1 MVYSIYT
8 ERNRSNTMNVTL
20 KQLGLNH
27 PGLKGLLAAAVIAAG
42 ALCTAGSASADTIRL
57 STTVSDSSN
66 WVKAANKFKEL
77 VEERSGAKHKVEVYA
92 NGTLVSGNDRVE
104 LEMAQAGAIDIIM
117 KSTPWLSQLNPD
129 FVVVS
134 MPWIFPNTD
143 AAMAVMDGPVG
154 DKLSAK
160 LETQGIRALA
170 WGSGSFFQLYTNP
183 GPIETVDDISGVKI
197 RTPGL
202 ELYLDSWS
210 AIGSVPV
217 AMSFAE
223 VFTAL
228 QAGAIVRSLID
239 AWQDRGRIGD
249 SQLAHDELAFLP
261 AALEIQA
268 KPPSPAGRLLMWS
281 LIILFVIGVLWA
293 CFGRVDIVAIA
304 EGKIVPSGKVKP
316 IQPLEKGVVSR
327 ILVKEGER
335 VSRGQVLVEL
345 DTSQTN
351 ADRQRLEYELLAAGF
366 NLARQQAMIFR
377 LSRRGEPEESIEW
390 PGQSTVEQRQ
400 LHQSLFNQQWS
411 QYRAQIQ
418 ALEHAL
424 GASRAEQDTSLAR
437 IQRLKSTLPLNA
449 ERADALKQLSERKMA
464 ARLQYLEIEEA
475 RVENQQELVEEG
487 ARQRQLQ
494 SAMEEIAAQLKA
506 LEAKT
511 GPGPLKV

>member
-1 MVYSIYT
+1 MT
-8 ERNRSNTMNVTL
+8 
-20 KQLGLNH
+20 
-27 PGLKGLLAAAVIAAG
+27 
-42 ALCTAGSASADTIRL
+42 
-57 STTVSDSSN
+57 
-66 WVKAANKFKEL
+66 
-77 VEERSGAKHKVEVYA
+77 
-92 NGTLVSGNDRVE
+92 
-104 LEMAQAGAIDIIM
+104 
-117 KSTPWLSQLNPD
+117 
-129 FVVVS
+129 
-134 MPWIFPNTD
+134 
-143 AAMAVMDGPVG
+143 
-154 DKLSAK
+154 
-160 LETQGIRALA
+160 
-170 WGSGSFFQLYTNP
+170 
-183 GPIETVDDISGVKI
+183 
-197 RTPGL
+197 
-202 ELYLDSWS
+202 
-210 AIGSVPV
+210 
-217 AMSFAE
+217 
-223 VFTAL
+223 
-228 QAGAIVRSLID
+228 IVRGLID

-249 SQLAHDELAFLP
+249 HHLAHDELAFLP

-268 KPPSPAGRLLMWS
+268 KPPSPTGRLLMWA
-281 LIILFVIGVLWA
+281 LIILFLIGVLWA